1 MNILN
6 SKNELP
12 SECDFL
18 IFVLYLNEF
27 YQHASSYTLHSPDS
41 SSIVLL
47 KPILS
52 TVPVLRTII
61 NNLIVASTPEIEI
74 KIKNQT
80 QEVR

>member
-1 MNILN
+1 M
-6 SKNELP
+6 KERG
-12 SECDFL
+12 
-18 IFVLYLNEF
+18 
-27 YQHASSYTLHSPDS
+27 
-41 SSIVLL
+41 